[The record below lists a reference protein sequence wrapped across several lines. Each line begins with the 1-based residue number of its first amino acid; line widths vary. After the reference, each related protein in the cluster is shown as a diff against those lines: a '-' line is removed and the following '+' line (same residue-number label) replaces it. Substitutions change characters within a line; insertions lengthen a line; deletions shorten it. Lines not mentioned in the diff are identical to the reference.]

1 VFFFFFFFCLFF
13 FFFFFLEECA
23 RTGRTVLTAEE
34 GRKIE
39 LMYQSVMALTECIA
53 GEVDQ

>member
-1 VFFFFFFFCLFF
+1 
-13 FFFFFLEECA
+13 
-23 RTGRTVLTAEE
+23 
-34 GRKIE
+34 RKIE

>member
-1 VFFFFFFFCLFF
+1 
-13 FFFFFLEECA
+13 
-23 RTGRTVLTAEE
+23 

>member
-1 VFFFFFFFCLFF
+1 
-13 FFFFFLEECA
+13 
-23 RTGRTVLTAEE
+23 AEE

>member
-1 VFFFFFFFCLFF
+1 
-13 FFFFFLEECA
+13 
-23 RTGRTVLTAEE
+23 
-34 GRKIE
+34 E

>member
-1 VFFFFFFFCLFF
+1 RAGTEAASTC
-13 FFFFFLEECA
+13 LEECA
-23 RTGRTVLTAEE
+23 RTGITVRTAEE

>member
-1 VFFFFFFFCLFF
+1 
-13 FFFFFLEECA
+13 
-23 RTGRTVLTAEE
+23 
-34 GRKIE
+34 KIE

>member
-1 VFFFFFFFCLFF
+1 RRTSAGKEEEKT
-13 FFFFFLEECA
+13 FLEECA
-23 RTGRTVLTAEE
+23 RTGITVLTAEE

>member
-1 VFFFFFFFCLFF
+1 
-13 FFFFFLEECA
+13 
-23 RTGRTVLTAEE
+23 E

>member
-1 VFFFFFFFCLFF
+1 KEEEKT
-13 FFFFFLEECA
+13 FLEECA